1 LEGGTS
7 HHEEV
12 WKMKRALSVAAAVIA
27 LSASTGSELAAQ
39 WEAGL
44 PGQDVASVTLHLGA
58 VAPTTTFPQG
68 DSYGTGIGGGISGI
82 YWFHNRVGIRGSF
95 LLGKTP
101 GQPSPTYDHDKQ
113 AGLENPTV
121 WYYGGEFLLRHPME
135 AGERFAWFPY
145 IAAGAG
151 GKQYRWEQTW
161 TGFNRDYTY
170 TTNFAAGIDIRPT
183 DSPWYGF
190 ALEARMFNSKY
201 KWHTYYFDQPTQ
213 RDLIITAGFKLN
225 R

>member
-1 LEGGTS
+1 
-7 HHEEV
+7 
-12 WKMKRALSVAAAVIA
+12 MKRALSVAAAVIA

-101 GQPSPTYDHDKQ
+101 DSPKPTKDNNSQQGVRTPPSCT
-113 AGLENPTV
+113 
-121 WYYGGEFLLRHPME
+121 M
-135 AGERFAWFPY
+135 
-145 IAAGAG
+145 AG
-151 GKQYRWEQTW
+151 G
-161 TGFNRDYTY
+161 YTVRKPRRR
-170 TTNFAAGIDIRPT
+170 GSR
-183 DSPWYGF
+183 
-190 ALEARMFNSKY
+190 
-201 KWHTYYFDQPTQ
+201 
-213 RDLIITAGFKLN
+213 
-225 R
+225 